1 MNAQQVEQALKNQ
14 PATYKAEAG
23 ALAYLS
29 KGFQAIEK
37 QKEAKVKGGQ
47 PLNLIQNS
55 FEVKNETSKKTIG
68 LMKYVGQQASGPQ
81 SLEGQIKNNKWA
93 QLKTLKTQVDSLVKK
108 ANENNKKVTTAA
120 KAGASAANKKDL
132 L

>member
-23 ALAYLS
+23 ALTYLS

-37 QKEAKVKGGQ
+37 QKESKVKGGQ